1 MTRKFGFFIFAF
13 FILLLAVAGCGK
25 GGDSSSGGAG
35 GPPVEDTP
43 GGNLPS
49 TKISRIEI
57 TPGAFLLTEPGKSV
71 HLSAQA
77 YDADGK
83 PIDAAIAWKTSDEAA
98 VTITPEGLAAA
109 VGGVGSAQITA
120 QAEGVSSG
128 PVLALL
134 AQPVGGA
141 ILVQDSQVVGI
152 PEAVDPAAPYG
163 LGWRYRATLS
173 GIGLPNPGDI
183 LVGTGEVPLGGRV
196 VEAAQNG
203 ESVTV
208 TLEVVPLR
216 QMFANLRVKESLD
229 LSRADFEV
237 SDEIA
242 ARYDVR
248 REPDGRITFTPR
260 PAVEP
265 VQPKGAFP
273 EGRRSAPS
281 AAVGTSALGP
291 FSCDDSEV
299 TDLLGLEVEP
309 VFALSANLNV
319 EIGYDSATGGFQK
332 LLLTGEPT
340 VQAAFKPQIKAA
352 LGGEIS
358 CKVTLTQIPLPGGP
372 LALVFGAKV
381 PIGVGFKIAGE
392 VSAPLVSFE
401 WEKKYTAAY
410 TVGVQ
415 CTVTCGMVAEMENKN
430 EEKPPKWSWP
440 DTALDQ
446 LNMSLGVHAYAFA
459 TVDVGNPFLQFLQF
473 EALKAKFGIKHD
485 LELKPMT
492 AQATDAAG
500 ASSFALSLEASAGA
514 GEGVQVIKDLLEI
527 EFLTLELTWD
537 QALAHSPQGSLAIT
551 PAAVKAGDD
560 TQLGEMAIF
569 TVTLDSSTFLG
580 IEAVEGVEIKWLK
593 NGSLEPGR
601 PGCASL
607 TATPGQTAFTC
618 QTDFLQEHLG
628 EQTFYA
634 FVKASLF
641 GVPLPI
647 PLEVADDSKAKVT
660 VEGQPNVRVSRTSS
674 LGGDKG
680 NGQLCEGIRHTSL
693 APFSFSGS
701 LPDCPW
707 AHVSQ
712 DSSFSFDT
720 GGDLL
725 KVTAT
730 GTASASESPGLVVN
744 YFIVHFDV
752 LEPVAVS
759 VVASLTAQGG
769 PGSSISQI
777 NLMSLTTV
785 GDPIICVAFFGGDV
799 CPASIDT
806 SVDLNPGRYVLE
818 AQVRDSKSVT
828 AVRSQTFNLTMDFS
842 PTGP

>member
-1 MTRKFGFFIFAF
+1 MMTRKPGFFIFAF
-13 FILLLAVAGCGK
+13 ILLLAMSGCGK
-25 GGDSSSGGAG
+25 EGDLSPAGAG
-35 GPPVEDTP
+35 GPPIDDTP
-43 GGNLPS
+43 GGDLPS
-49 TKISRIEI
+49 TKISRIKI

-71 HLSAQA
+71 QLSAQA
-77 YDADGK
+77 YDAEGS
-83 PIDAAIAWKTSDEAA
+83 PIDAAITWKTSDEAA
-98 VTITPEGLAAA
+98 VTITAEGLATA
-109 VGGVGSAQITA
+109 VGAVGSAQITA

-134 AQPVGGA
+134 AQPVPGA
-141 ILVQDSQVVGI
+141 ILVQDSHVIGV

-163 LGWRYRATLS
+163 VGWRYRVTLS
-173 GIGLPNPGDI
+173 GINLPNPGDI

-208 TLEVVPLR
+208 TLEVVSLS
-216 QMFANLRVKESLD
+216 QIFADLRVEESLD

-260 PAVEP
+260 PEAAP
-265 VQPKGAFP
+265 VQPKGFLP
-273 EGRRSAPS
+273 EGKSRAPS

-309 VFALSANLNV
+309 VFALSADLNV
-319 EIGYDSATGGFQK
+319 EISYDSAAGGFQK

-340 VQAAFKPQIKAA
+340 AEATFKPQIKAA

-358 CKVTLTQIPLPGGP
+358 CKVTLTQIPVPVGGP
-372 LALVFGAKV
+372 LAMIFGAKV

-392 VSAPLVSFE
+392 VSAPLISFE
-401 WEKKYTAAY
+401 VQGKATAAY

-415 CTVTCGMVAEMENKN
+415 CAVTCGIVAEMENKN
-430 EEKPPKWSWP
+430 EKKPPKWTWP
-440 DTALDQ
+440 NTALDQ
-446 LNMSLGVHAYAFA
+446 LNMTLGVHAYAFA
-459 TVDVGNPFLQFLQF
+459 TVDIGNPFLNFLQF

-485 LELKPMT
+485 LKLKPML

-500 ASSFALSLEASAGA
+500 ASSFGLSLEASAGA
-514 GEGVQVIKDLLEI
+514 GEGVDVIKDLLEI

-537 QALAHSPQGSLAIT
+537 QALAHSPQGSLTIT
-551 PAAVKAGDD
+551 PASVKAGDD

-601 PGCASL
+601 PGCTSL
-607 TATPGQTAFTC
+607 AAIPGQTVFTC

-634 FVKASLF
+634 FVKASLL

-647 PLEVADDSKAKVT
+647 PLEVADNAAAKVT
-660 VEGQPNVRVSRTSS
+660 VDGQPNVRVSRTSS

-680 NGQLCEGIRHTSL
+680 NGQLCEVIRHTSL

-744 YFIVHFDV
+744 YFTVHFDV
-752 LEPVAVS
+752 LEPVSVS
-759 VVASLTAQGG
+759 IVASLTAQGG
-769 PGSSISQI
+769 AGSSISQI
-777 NLMSLTTV
+777 NLMSPV
-785 GDPIICVAFFGGDV
+785 GDSIICVAFIGGDV

-806 SVDLNPGRYVLE
+806 LVDLNPGRYVLE
-818 AQVRDSKSVT
+818 AQVWDSKSGI
-828 AVRSQTFNLTMDFS
+828 AVKSQTFNLTMDFS